1 MNILVV
7 GHTCSSEFIF
17 KILSGKNKVY
27 LDNTFNMESLIDKK
41 IDMCITTNINAQSD
55 IEIQSLHKTNIPIL
69 LPSIEMSVLEKS
81 KVYTK
86 LLFTKLNIPT
96 QKYLICDLNTDFS
109 KIPKPFVI
117 KTDEFLWGLQTT
129 VVTDSNF
136 ENIQKFIQS
145 QIVKNKQI
153 LVEEFVKIK
162 REYSFH
168 ALCNEK
174 SWTYIG
180 SARDYK
186 KRYDNDIGFNTI
198 GMGSYS
204 IIDDVDVN
212 RIGKYIDILL
222 AHLKN
227 YIGFLYLGVIITE
240 DDELLISEIN
250 TRPGDPE
257 IQSILPTIDNDLVD
271 LLYKT
276 VTNENLPKVDFNNKN
291 AVTIRLVQK
300 NYSFSEKNIKPAIF
314 NNIPQDINICHMS
327 KCFPNNII
335 TYATLTAVKNT
346 RKEASDYLYDYLKTV
361 DMGDYVVRNDIG
373 YLN

>member
-17 KILSGKNKVY
+17 KILSGTNKVY
-27 LDNTFNMESLIDKK
+27 LDNTVSVKSLIDKE
-41 IDMCITTNINAQSD
+41 IDMCITTNVSYQSN
-55 IEIQSLHKTNIPIL
+55 IEIQSLHKTSIPIL

-81 KVYTK
+81 KTYTK

-96 QKYLICDLNTDFS
+96 PKYLICDLNNDFS

-129 VVTDSNF
+129 VVTDNNF
-136 ENIQKFIQS
+136 EKIQKFIQE
-145 QIVKNKQI
+145 QIIKNKKI

-168 ALCNEK
+168 ALCNKK

-186 KRYDNDIGFNTI
+186 KRYDGDIGFNTI

-204 IIDDVDVN
+204 AVDNVDVN
-212 RIGKYIDILL
+212 LISKYIDNLL
-222 AHLKN
+222 AYLKD

-240 DDELLISEIN
+240 DNKLLISEIN

-276 VTNENLPKVDFNNKN
+276 ITNENLPKVDFNNKN

-314 NNIPQDINICHMS
+314 NNVPQDINICHMS

>member
-27 LDNTFNMESLIDKK
+27 LDNTFNMESLINKK

-117 KTDEFLWGLQTT
+117 KADEFLWGLQTT

-204 IIDDVDVN
+204 IIDDVDTN
-212 RIGKYIDILL
+212 LIGKYIDNLL
-222 AHLKN
+222 AYLKD

-240 DDELLISEIN
+240 DNKLLIS
-250 TRPGDPE
+250 
-257 IQSILPTIDNDLVD
+257 V
-271 LLYKT
+271 
-276 VTNENLPKVDFNNKN
+276 FNN
-291 AVTIRLVQK
+291 V
-300 NYSFSEKNIKPAIF
+300 
-314 NNIPQDINICHMS
+314 PQDINICHMS

>member
-117 KTDEFLWGLQTT
+117 KADEFLWGLQTT

-204 IIDDVDVN
+204 IIDDVDTN
-212 RIGKYIDILL
+212 LIGKYIDILL
-222 AHLKN
+222 AYLKN

-240 DDELLISEIN
+240 DGELLISEIN

-276 VTNENLPKVDFNNKN
+276 ITNENLPKVDFNNKN

-314 NNIPQDINICHMS
+314 NNVPQDINICHMS

>member
-1 MNILVV
+1 MNISVI
-7 GHTCSSEFIF
+7 GHSCCSEFIF
-17 KILSGKNKVY
+17 KILSETNKVY
-27 LDNTFNMESLIDKK
+27 LDYSATVESLIDKK
-41 IDMCITTNINAQSD
+41 IDMCITTIVTNQLD
-55 IEIQSLHKTNIPIL
+55 IRLQRLHKTNIPIL
-69 LPSIEMSVLEKS
+69 LPSIETSYLELS
-81 KVYTK
+81 KIYTK

-96 QKYLICDLNTDFS
+96 PIYLICDSNSDFS

-117 KTDEFLWGLQTT
+117 KTDEILWGLQTI
-129 VVTDSNF
+129 VVTDNNF
-136 ENIQKFIQS
+136 EKIQKFIQRP
-145 QIVKNKQI
+145 ILKNKKI

-168 ALCNEK
+168 ALCNKK

-186 KRYDNDIGFNTI
+186 KRYDGDIGFNTM

-204 IIDDVDVN
+204 AVDNVDIN
-212 RIGKYIDILL
+212 LISKYIDNLL
-222 AHLKN
+222 AYLKD

-240 DDELLISEIN
+240 DNKLLISEIN

-257 IQSILPTIDNDLVD
+257 IQSILPTIDNDLAD

-276 VTNENLPKVDFNNKN
+276 ITNENLPKVNFNNKN

-314 NNIPQDINICHMS
+314 NNVPQDINICHPSNYVPSNML
-327 KCFPNNII
+327 
-335 TYATLTAVKNT
+335 TYATLTTVKNT

>member
-129 VVTDSNF
+129 VITDSNF

-314 NNIPQDINICHMS
+314 NNVPQDINICHMS

>member
-204 IIDDVDVN
+204 IIDDVDTN
-212 RIGKYIDILL
+212 LIGKYIDILL
-222 AHLKN
+222 AYLKN

-240 DDELLISEIN
+240 DGELLISEIN

-276 VTNENLPKVDFNNKN
+276 ITNENLPKVDFNNKN

-314 NNIPQDINICHMS
+314 NNVPQDINICHMS

>member
-41 IDMCITTNINAQSD
+41 IDICITTNINAQSD

-136 ENIQKFIQS
+136 ENISSNYSKKFYYKTS
-145 QIVKNKQI
+145 RCSKYY
-153 LVEEFVKIK
+153 L
-162 REYSFH
+162 
-168 ALCNEK
+168 
-174 SWTYIG
+174 SWT
-180 SARDYK
+180 
-186 KRYDNDIGFNTI
+186 
-198 GMGSYS
+198 
-204 IIDDVDVN
+204 
-212 RIGKYIDILL
+212 
-222 AHLKN
+222 
-227 YIGFLYLGVIITE
+227 
-240 DDELLISEIN
+240 
-250 TRPGDPE
+250 
-257 IQSILPTIDNDLVD
+257 Q
-271 LLYKT
+271 
-276 VTNENLPKVDFNNKN
+276 
-291 AVTIRLVQK
+291 Q
-300 NYSFSEKNIKPAIF
+300 
-314 NNIPQDINICHMS
+314 
-327 KCFPNNII
+327 
-335 TYATLTAVKNT
+335 
-346 RKEASDYLYDYLKTV
+346 
-361 DMGDYVVRNDIG
+361 
-373 YLN
+373 